1 MMNFILDNIGE
12 RLYWIVL
19 LWDIIK
25 GGEGRG
31 RPDNKAESISA
42 IGEGWGGLL
51 VGVGLIYEVLI

>member
-25 GGEGRG
+25 GGAGRG

-42 IGEGWGGLL
+42 IGEECGLL
-51 VGVGLIYEVLI
+51 F